1 MSDRAGTEANGGS
14 TPSETKIQSDA
25 VAAFLRANP
34 DWLARNPE
42 LYRILTPP
50 VRVHGEVLA
59 DHMAAMVHAERA
71 HAAAMEER
79 ADDVLAAGRAAAGM
93 ASRVQEAVLALLR
106 AADPLDCVNGEMP
119 SILAVDSAHL
129 CVEAIMP
136 GTLPLPSGTV
146 ARLLGGRQVL
156 FRETVTDTRR
166 LHAEAAG
173 LAGHDALV
181 AVPSHG
187 PPALLALLAR
197 DRTVLDPVRG
207 SGALAFLGRAIAAAM
222 GRTWSGR

>member
-1 MSDRAGTEANGGS
+1 MKDQA
-14 TPSETKIQSDA
+14 QA

-34 DWLARNPE
+34 GWLAAHPD
-42 LYRILTPP
+42 LYRVLTPP

-106 AADPLDCVNGEMP
+106 ARDPVDCVSGEIP
-119 SILAVDSAHL
+119 GILAVDAAHL
-129 CVEAIMP
+129 CMEAMLP
-136 GTLPLPSGTV
+136 GVRLLPEGTV

-156 FRETVTDTRR
+156 FRDTVTEARR

-181 AVPSHG
+181 LVPGTG

-197 DRTVLDPVRG
+197 DRTVLDPMRG
-207 SGALAFLGRAIAAAM
+207 AGALAFLGRAIAAAL
-222 GRTWSGR
+222 GRAWGGR

>member
-1 MSDRAGTEANGGS
+1 MSDPA
-14 TPSETKIQSDA
+14 ETVEKIDPAA

-34 DWLARNPE
+34 RWLADNPD

-50 VRVHGEVLA
+50 IRVHGEVMA
-59 DHMAAMVHAERA
+59 DHMAAMVQAERL

-79 ADDVLAAGRAAAGM
+79 AGDVLAAGRAAAGM

-106 AADPLDCVNGEMP
+106 AADPIDCVTGDIP
-119 SILAVDSAHL
+119 GILAVDSAHL
-129 CVEAIMP
+129 CIEAIMP
-136 GTLPLPSGTV
+136 GTLPLPEGTV
-146 ARLLGGRQVL
+146 ARILGGRQVL
-156 FRETVTDTRR
+156 FRDTVTEARR

-181 AVPSHG
+181 LVPCHG

-197 DRTVLDPVRG
+197 DRNVLDPSRG
-207 SGALAFLGRAIAAAM
+207 AGALSFLGRAIAAAM
-222 GRTWSGR
+222 GRSWGGR

>member
-1 MSDRAGTEANGGS
+1 MSE
-14 TPSETKIQSDA
+14 SET
-25 VAAFLRANP
+25 VAAYLRANP
-34 DWLARNPE
+34 GWLADNPD
-42 LYRILTPP
+42 LYRVLTPP
-50 VRVHGEVLA
+50 TRVHGEALA
-59 DHMAAMVHAERA
+59 DHMAAMVQAERA

-79 ADDVLAAGRAAAGM
+79 ADGVLAAGRAAAGL

-106 AADPLDCVNGEMP
+106 AADPIDCVTGEIA

-129 CVEAIMP
+129 CIEAIMP
-136 GTLPLPSGTV
+136 GTLPLPAGTV
-146 ARLLGGRQVL
+146 TRLLEGRQVI
-156 FRETVTDTRR
+156 FRETVTDGRR

-181 AVPSHG
+181 LVPAHG

-207 SGALAFLGRAIAAAM
+207 AGALAFLGRAVAAAM
-222 GRTWSGR
+222 GRSWGGR